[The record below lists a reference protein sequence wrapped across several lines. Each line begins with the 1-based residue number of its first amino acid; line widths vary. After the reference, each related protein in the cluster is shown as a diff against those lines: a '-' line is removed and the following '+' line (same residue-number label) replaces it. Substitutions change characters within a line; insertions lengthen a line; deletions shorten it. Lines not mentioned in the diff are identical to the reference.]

1 MAKSLQQIQEENARM
16 EHAGNTGAAIGT
28 GIVLLFW
35 VIIPIVVIGI
45 IAIVGK

>member
-28 GIVLLFW
+28 GLVLFFW
-35 VIIPIVVIGI
+35 VFLPIVIISLTVI
-45 IAIVGK
+45 VSK